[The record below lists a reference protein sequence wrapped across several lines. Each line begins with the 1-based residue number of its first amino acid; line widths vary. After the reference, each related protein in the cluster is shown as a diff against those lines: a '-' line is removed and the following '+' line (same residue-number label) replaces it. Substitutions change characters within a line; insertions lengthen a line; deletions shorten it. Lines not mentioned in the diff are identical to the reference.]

1 MRNLCGIC
9 NWIKELPDSPFL
21 IKELTTGYA
30 VISKFQYYKGYTL
43 FLSNEHV
50 FELHDLKPAK
60 RSLFLEEM
68 SKVAEAVYKATKP
81 DKLNYELLGN
91 SEPHLHWH
99 IIPRYK
105 TDPKFKRPVWIID
118 KKIRESKKTYPTIKE
133 IKNLKEAVQSFIKN

>member
-1 MRNLCGIC
+1 MNKNCGIC
-9 NWIKELPDSPFL
+9 LWIATVKSSPFL

-43 FLSNEHV
+43 FLSKEHV
-50 FELHDLKPAK
+50 FELHELESEK

-68 SKVAEAVYKATKP
+68 SKVAEAVYKSTKP

-91 SEPHLHWH
+91 GEPHLHWH

-105 TDPKFKRPVWIID
+105 TDPQFKKPIWMID
-118 KKIRESKKTYPTIKE
+118 KKIRESVNTYPSVEE
-133 IKNLKEAVQSFIKN
+133 IYQLKEKIVNNL

>member
-1 MRNLCGIC
+1 MNTPCGIC
-9 NWIKELPDSPFL
+9 NWIKELPTSNFL
-21 IKELTTGYA
+21 IKEFSTGYA

-43 FLSNEHV
+43 FLSKEHV

-68 SKVAEAVYKATKP
+68 SKVAEAVYKAIKP

-105 TDPKFKRPVWIID
+105 TDPQFKRPVWIID
-118 KKIRESKKTYPTIKE
+118 KKIREGEKTFPSPGE
-133 IKNLKEAVQSFIKN
+133 IKKLKERILQFIP